1 MEQHNPIKRSKAF
14 VQFSRDHHFGL
25 LLVWRIRQDLTKGT
39 AISEINNYIYE
50 FFIDDLQLHFKEEE
64 ELMFSKLDAADPL
77 RVQAEN
83 EHEAIYQ
90 MMTTIQA
97 SNAGTILLRQ
107 FADLLEA
114 HIRFEERTLFNH
126 LQQHMTPEE
135 QEVLSH
141 LTAPRKLHQ

>member
-1 MEQHNPIKRSKAF
+1 MEKPKPIKRSKAF

-39 AISEINNYIYE
+39 AISGINHYIYE

-64 ELMFSKLDAADPL
+64 ELMFCKLDTDDPF
-77 RVQAEN
+77 RIQAEN
-83 EHEAIYQ
+83 EHKAICQ
-90 MMTTIQA
+90 MMATIQA
-97 SNAGTILLRQ
+97 NNADTTLLHQ

-126 LQQHMTPEE
+126 LQQHMTQEE
-135 QEVLSH
+135 QEVLLLH
-141 LTAPRKLHQ
+141 TTPRKLHQ